1 MFLIKPGKSTLI
13 WATMLFLF
21 AGAST
26 IRGQSPARRELPV
39 NADLSRS
46 SIPLRARNEE
56 VRVNLRGRP
65 VVLHVYLPAEFSDN
79 APIVLYSSGSGGW
92 HGFDQHIGAA
102 LAERGMPF
110 FGINTH
116 TYLKTFYSDDK
127 PATFLEV
134 ASDYVELIRQA
145 EALTSAG
152 DSRPVILAG
161 WSLGAGYAPLIAA
174 DAGIKTNLFGII
186 SISLSR
192 NNETALSISH
202 RLMSRLLGR
211 TFGPSFDVSEYL
223 SRVAPLPVAI
233 IQAARDRNASPRQAQ
248 QLIRS
253 TGPEGQPS
261 LRLFEVAAGRNH
273 SFSGGLA
280 EFDHT
285 LDEALDWI
293 RVNTP
298 KRLTTDHSQTL
309 KQQPAVVSSTQSPS

>member
-1 MFLIKPGKSTLI
+1 MFLIKRRNPTLA
-13 WATMLFLF
+13 WATILFLS
-21 AGAST
+21 AGASA
-26 IRGQSPARRELPV
+26 IHSQSLAGREWAV

-46 SIPLRARNEE
+46 NTALKARNEE

-65 VVLHVYLPAEFSDN
+65 VVLHMYLPAEFSDN
-79 APIVLYSSGSGGW
+79 APIVLYNSGSGGW
-92 HGFDQHIGAA
+92 HGFDQHIGTA
-102 LAERGMPF
+102 LAERGMLF
-110 FGINTH
+110 FGISTH
-116 TYLKTFYSDDK
+116 TYLKTFYRDDK
-127 PATFLEV
+127 PATFVEV
-134 ASDYVELIRQA
+134 VSDYAELIRQA
-145 EALTSAG
+145 KALTSAG
-152 DSRPVILAG
+152 DSRPFILAG

-174 DAGIKTNLFGII
+174 DAGIKTNLCGII

-233 IQAARDRNASPRQAQ
+233 IQAAKDRNASPRQAQ
-248 QLIRS
+248 HLINSIR
-253 TGPEGQPS
+253 PEGQPS
-261 LRLFEVAAGRNH
+261 LRLFEVNAGRNH

-285 LDEALDWI
+285 LDEALNWI
-293 RVNTP
+293 RANTP

-309 KQQPAVVSSTQSPS
+309 KQPAVVYSTHSPS